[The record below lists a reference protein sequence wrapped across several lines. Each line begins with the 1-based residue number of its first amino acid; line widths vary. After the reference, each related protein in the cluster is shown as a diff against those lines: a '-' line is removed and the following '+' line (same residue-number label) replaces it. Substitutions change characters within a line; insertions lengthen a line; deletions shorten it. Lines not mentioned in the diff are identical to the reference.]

1 MHGWGTGNGS
11 IAKPYVGPFAPHPCN
26 NSPKPGHGE
35 DKTTGTK
42 TEEYV
47 KENTN
52 GYDIKEKEV
61 DCVEEQ
67 RMKEDNFE
75 TVHNKLEDN
84 NDDLID
90 KEDNTQCNPIKN
102 QMEKEDKENKP
113 LKNKTKTNP
122 KQGNEHEKIE
132 NSDDKPIRLDVTT
145 PLKKIRGTE
154 DNEKIETSDDKIIKP
169 DVTTPL
175 KKIRGAEENEMKKTK
190 PRSNYK
196 PITIKQVLDLGNK
209 MKKPKIIRTG
219 TSEDTNTKPQLEH
232 SPTVKT
238 TKKTQTQIGRN
249 LKTPSAAEKIVRLIV
264 DKNTK
269 CSQTLVKQYPGE
281 QLDIRKFTEQTKS
294 KPRDSDQTPR
304 SDK

>member
-1 MHGWGTGNGS
+1 M
-11 IAKPYVGPFAPHPCN
+11 IKP
-26 NSPKPGHGE
+26 
-35 DKTTGTK
+35 
-42 TEEYV
+42 
-47 KENTN
+47 
-52 GYDIKEKEV
+52 
-61 DCVEEQ
+61 
-67 RMKEDNFE
+67 
-75 TVHNKLEDN
+75 
-84 NDDLID
+84 
-90 KEDNTQCNPIKN
+90 
-102 QMEKEDKENKP
+102 
-113 LKNKTKTNP
+113 
-122 KQGNEHEKIE
+122 
-132 NSDDKPIRLDVTT
+132 DVTT
-145 PLKKIRGTE
+145 PLKKIRGIE
-154 DNEKIETSDDKIIKP
+154 DNVKFENNDEKPIELDEL

-196 PITIKQVLDLGNK
+196 PITIKQMLDLGNK
-209 MKKPKIIRTG
+209 MKKTKIIRTG